1 MAQTAHTPKQAIYL
15 AKDFKFQSGETIS
28 ELKLGYTTLGDP
40 TGQPVLILHG
50 TAGTGTGMLNPAFG
64 GQLFGPGQ
72 VLDANKYFII
82 LPDAVGVGASSKPSD
97 GLRMKFPKY
106 NYDDMV
112 SAQHRLVT
120 EGLGLKHLRLVLGN
134 SMGGMQTWLWGVK
147 YPNFMDA
154 LVPMA
159 AMPAPMSGRNWMTR
173 RLIIDSI
180 RNDPAWQQGNY
191 SQQPP
196 SLQFASVFFSI
207 ATSGGNQGLQKLASS
222 RTQADQLL
230 NQRLA
235 AASSADAN
243 DNLYQWESSGD
254 YDPSDKLE
262 NIRARRAAIA
272 AGCDEMLFIDATG
285 QVIEGAGTNLF
296 VVRDGIALTPPLS
309 VGPLPGIARGL
320 VLALLGPERSREAP
334 IDIALLHD
342 ATEVFVTNALMGVM
356 PVSRIENHDY
366 DVLKNPFTRALQENY
381 RVAERKNT

>member
-1 MAQTAHTPKQAIYL
+1 MLRLFTIIGLTLFKLFTTPAMAQTTHAPKQAIYI

-28 ELKLGYTTLGDP
+28 ELKLGYTTLGEP
-40 TGQPVLILHG
+40 TGEPVLILHG

-72 VLDANKYFII
+72 ALDANKYFII
-82 LPDAVGVGASSKPSD
+82 LPDAVGVGTSSKPSD
-97 GLRMKFPKY
+97 GLKMKFPKY

-207 ATSGGNQGLQKLASS
+207 ATSGGNQGLQKLAPT

-254 YDPSDKLE
+254 YDPSGKLE
-262 NIRARRAAIA
+262 NIRARVLAINSA
-272 AGCDEMLFIDATG
+272 DDERNPPELGLMEKALARIAHSQLFLIPASPDTSGHGTTG
-285 QVIEGAGTNLF
+285 QAKWWKDQLSTFLQTVP
-296 VVRDGIALTPPLS
+296 VQTP
-309 VGPLPGIARGL
+309 
-320 VLALLGPERSREAP
+320 
-334 IDIALLHD
+334 
-342 ATEVFVTNALMGVM
+342 
-356 PVSRIENHDY
+356 
-366 DVLKNPFTRALQENY
+366 
-381 RVAERKNT
+381 

>member
-1 MAQTAHTPKQAIYL
+1 MLRLFTIIGLTFLNLFTASAMAQTTHTPKHAIYL

-28 ELKLGYTTLGDP
+28 ELKLGYTTLGEP
-40 TGQPVLILHG
+40 TSQPVLILHG

-72 VLDANKYFII
+72 ALDANKYFII
-82 LPDAVGVGASSKPSD
+82 LPDAVGVGTSSKPSD

-207 ATSGGNQGLQKLASS
+207 ATSGGNQGLQKLAPT

-235 AASSADAN
+235 AGSSADAN

-254 YDPSDKLE
+254 YDPSGKLE
-262 NIRARRAAIA
+262 NIRAHVLAINSA
-272 AGCDEMLFIDATG
+272 DDERNPPELGLMEKALARITHSQLFLIPASSDTAGHGTTG
-285 QVIEGAGTNLF
+285 QAKWWKDQLSTFLQTVP
-296 VVRDGIALTPPLS
+296 VQTP
-309 VGPLPGIARGL
+309 
-320 VLALLGPERSREAP
+320 
-334 IDIALLHD
+334 
-342 ATEVFVTNALMGVM
+342 
-356 PVSRIENHDY
+356 
-366 DVLKNPFTRALQENY
+366 
-381 RVAERKNT
+381 